1 MSRRRVAI
9 GVTGGVAAYKT
20 AMLVSRLVQS
30 DIDVSTVLT
39 AAATKFIG
47 AATFAALTG
56 KPPALDAFDPHYPL
70 GPHIEI
76 AKSAELLCIA
86 PASADFLAKTAHGA
100 ADDLLSTLYLAFTG
114 PVLMAP
120 AMNREMWS
128 KPSVQRN
135 VQQLV
140 ADGVEM
146 IGPGSGWLSC
156 RDQGAGRMSEPDEI
170 VAAIQ
175 SRLATLSK

>member
-30 DIDVSTVLT
+30 DFDVTTVLT
-39 AAATKFIG
+39 AAASKFIG

-56 KPPALDAFDPHYPL
+56 KPPAIDAFDPHYPL

-76 AKSAELLCIA
+76 AKSVDLLCIA

-100 ADDLLSTLYLAFTG
+100 ADDLLSTIYLAFTG

-120 AMNREMWS
+120 AMNREMWA

-140 ADGVEM
+140 DDGVEM
-146 IGPGSGWLSC
+146 IGPGAGWLSC

-170 VAAIQ
+170 LAAIQ
-175 SRLATLSK
+175 TRLAPLS

>member
-1 MSRRRVAI
+1 MIRRRVAI

-30 DIDVSTVLT
+30 DIDVTTVLT

>member
-1 MSRRRVAI
+1 MSKRRVAI

-30 DIDVSTVLT
+30 DVEVTTVLT

-70 GPHIEI
+70 GAHIEI
-76 AKSAELLCIA
+76 AKSVDLLCVA
-86 PASADFLAKTAHGA
+86 PASADFLAKTAQGA
-100 ADDLLSTLYLAFTG
+100 ADDLLSTIYLAFTG

-120 AMNREMWS
+120 AMNVEMWS

-135 VQQLV
+135 VAQLV
-140 ADGVEM
+140 EDGVEM

-156 RDQGAGRMSEPDEI
+156 RDQGAGRMSEPDDI
-170 VAAIQ
+170 FAAIQ
-175 SRLATLSK
+175 TRLATLS